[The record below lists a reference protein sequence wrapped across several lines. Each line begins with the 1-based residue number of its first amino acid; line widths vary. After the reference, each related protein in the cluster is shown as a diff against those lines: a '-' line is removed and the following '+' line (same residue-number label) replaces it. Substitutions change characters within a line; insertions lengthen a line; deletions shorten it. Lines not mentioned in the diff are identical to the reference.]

1 MRIKSSKLPLII
13 LVLILVMIALTIAL
27 NKIEE
32 KPEDYSGMTEEE
44 LEVAVQ
50 QKIDNMEIN
59 TLATM
64 EERDRIEYYLA
75 EFIDAVEN
83 GKYAS
88 AYEMLNDSFKNN
100 FFKTEEEFT
109 SYVKS
114 KFPRMFS
121 VEHTNIERNGNTYI
135 LWVNISDSLGSK
147 NSVQE
152 YNFVIK
158 ENDLSDFELSFSVK

>member
-13 LVLILVMIALTIAL
+13 LVLILVMIVLTIAL

-50 QKIDNMEIN
+50 QKIDSMEIN

-109 SYVKS
+109 TYVKS